1 MQPTPSRMREFARN
15 FIKEG
20 EKKLREVNS
29 TLVSLNDRRIQWML
43 FSIARMLAI
52 DAAKRME
59 LLNFCKVIIKILRD
73 VCVYVWLNAIRRER
87 KGNLALWSH
96 VGNYISSTLCFYRS
110 HTGNFCIALF
120 CSDRVKICTL
130 RVKVAR
136 IFFFQIIF
144 ESFEI

>member
-1 MQPTPSRMREFARN
+1 MREFARN

-29 TLVSLNDRRIQWML
+29 TLASLNDRRIQWML

-87 KGNLALWSH
+87 KGNLAL
-96 VGNYISSTLCFYRS
+96 
-110 HTGNFCIALF
+110 
-120 CSDRVKICTL
+120 
-130 RVKVAR
+130 
-136 IFFFQIIF
+136 
-144 ESFEI
+144 